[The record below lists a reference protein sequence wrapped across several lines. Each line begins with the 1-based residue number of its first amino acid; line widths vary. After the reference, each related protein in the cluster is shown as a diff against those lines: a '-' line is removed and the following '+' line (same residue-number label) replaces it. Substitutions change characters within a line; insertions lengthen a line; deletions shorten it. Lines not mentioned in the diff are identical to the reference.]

1 MKSLN
6 ADGYDTHGTSQP
18 ETAMSQTANSRTWL
32 RLRLPCWTAQQH
44 NQLST
49 LFPFRFRSWEDSN
62 KMYNKEV
69 SLQCS
74 QFKYEPSTK
83 KDRKASL
90 GNKSNKVNDLPSSLC
105 NQQWELG
112 FLVYKTRTSL
122 VAYSCLKGLAWISK
136 VLYEW
141 TIKWPCLRH
150 SWISQILIQYA
161 WKR

>member
-18 ETAMSQTANSRTWL
+18 ETDMSQTANSRTWL

-90 GNKSNKVNDLPSSLC
+90 GNKPNILTPTVKQTKDKKRKWKQLTRVSPIQSGGSKEIHVTLSFLLKSSSLWK
-105 NQQWELG
+105 QA
-112 FLVYKTRTSL
+112 V
-122 VAYSCLKGLAWISK
+122 
-136 VLYEW
+136 
-141 TIKWPCLRH
+141 TI
-150 SWISQILIQYA
+150 
-161 WKR
+161 